1 MRVRVM
7 DGQTYSRWLAAQD
20 WIDAAE
26 REARLTYWQKRLEF
40 ERRVQRFLK
49 DVAEG
54 GRDDDK

>member
-1 MRVRVM
+1 M